1 MAKLNQGL
9 NIQHSFQFIWQNV
22 CGYLKTTDVSTST
35 FFYIKKTIINQIINQ
50 VLIDYESLG
59 CLLFFK
65 HLIMSFNCL
74 SENFFT
80 CMATILDKM
89 C

>member
-9 NIQHSFQFIWQNV
+9 SIQHSFQFIWQNV
-22 CGYLKTTDVSTST
+22 RGYLKTTDVSTST

-59 CLLFFK
+59 CLLLFY
-65 HLIMSFNCL
+65 LIMSFNCL
-74 SENFFT
+74 SDNFYA
-80 CMATILDKM
+80 CMATVLDKM

>member
-9 NIQHSFQFIWQNV
+9 DIHHSFQFIWQNV

-59 CLLFFK
+59 CLLLFY
-65 HLIMSFNCL
+65 LIMSFNCL
-74 SENFFT
+74 SDNFYA
-80 CMATILDKM
+80 CMATVLDKM

>member
-9 NIQHSFQFIWQNV
+9 NIEHSFQFIWQKV
-22 CGYLKTTDVSTST
+22 CGFLKTTDVSTST
-35 FFYIKKTIINQIINQ
+35 FFFDIKKTIINQIINQ
-50 VLIDYESLG
+50 VLIDYESSG
-59 CLLFFK
+59 CLLLF
-65 HLIMSFNCL
+65 HLMSFNCF
-74 SENFFT
+74 SDSFYT

>member
-9 NIQHSFQFIWQNV
+9 SIKHSFQFIWQNV

-59 CLLFFK
+59 CLLAELPRARSARAAE
-65 HLIMSFNCL
+65 HHG
-74 SENFFT
+74 
-80 CMATILDKM
+80 
-89 C
+89 